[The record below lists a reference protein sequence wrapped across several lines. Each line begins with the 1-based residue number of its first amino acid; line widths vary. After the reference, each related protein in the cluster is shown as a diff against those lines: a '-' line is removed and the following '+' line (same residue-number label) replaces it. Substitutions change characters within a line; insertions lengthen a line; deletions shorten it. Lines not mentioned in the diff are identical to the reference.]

1 MLTEMFIRRH
11 LSAAFTLRTSSAQL
25 QLLLLTATRI
35 MASALRLVTQVRT
48 CCFNKFSPSSK
59 RFVLQTAKTRPT
71 SLYMDNFSKQTILT
85 RPPLHPQIPTPYF
98 NSVPHIFL
106 PRLHC
111 NNHDYPGRMTLSRV
125 SRPCSCAPKSVAPR
139 SRPQPDSNDGKTR
152 RYFKT
157 HATS

>member
-1 MLTEMFIRRH
+1 MLTEMFIRQR
-11 LSAAFTLRTSSAQL
+11 LLAAFTLRTSSAQL
-25 QLLLLTATRI
+25 RLLLLTATQI

-48 CCFNKFSPSSK
+48 CCFIKLSPSS
-59 RFVLQTAKTRPT
+59 RYFVLQTAKTRPT
-71 SLYMDNFSKQTILT
+71 SLYMVNFSKQNILT
-85 RPPLHPQIPTPYF
+85 RPPPPPQIPSPYF
-98 NSVPHIFL
+98 NSVPHTFL

-111 NNHDYPGRMTLSRV
+111 NNRDYPDRMTPSRV
-125 SRPCSCAPKSVAPR
+125 SRPCSCAPKSVALR